1 MASTKERLRALL
13 EVRDFRLL
21 IGAQF
26 LGQAADGMAQAVFA
40 VILVLEPL
48 DAGTPWAIFKLFAL
62 TLLPYSVLSP
72 FLGVFVDRWSRR
84 SLIVWTNAI
93 RGALLLTIPLWRH
106 AFPGHLA
113 LYIAVLLLLGLGRLF
128 LTTKGALLAVVL
140 QEHHLLRGNAI
151 SGGGGMI
158 SALIGGAIGVESIHF
173 ITEHE
178 AFALAGAMYLAAA
191 FFGWGLSVP
200 FAHRTARVI
209 GGAIRRVGRGLLEGL
224 QAIWERPGARLP
236 LIAIFI
242 LRMLGIGVVIAVLL
256 VIKKEFP
263 GHTTGE
269 VNSGRLN
276 SATLALAMAG
286 AGAFVGAITAPRLG
300 LRFSKAGL
308 ITLGFVLSG
317 IGILL
322 LGGIVSIPA
331 ILALTFI
338 GGYGGFVSKVAVDAQ
353 VQEALPDEYRGRAFA
368 LYDILYNVASV
379 CAAGLIL
386 GFYGLVDLRPLLIAF
401 GVVTLA
407 VAAIMARAM
416 GRAGMAARPLHPR
429 PRVATDSVD

>member
-1 MASTKERLRALL
+1 MASTTRKLRGLL
-13 EVRDFRLL
+13 SARDFRLL

-48 DAGTPWAIFKLFAL
+48 TAGTSLEVLKLFAL
-62 TLLPYSVLSP
+62 TLLPYSALSP

-84 SLIVWTNAI
+84 SLIVWTNVV

-128 LTTKGALLAVVL
+128 LTTKGALLPVVL
-140 QEHHLLRGNAI
+140 GETHLLRGNAV

-158 SALIGGAIGVESIHF
+158 SALVGGALGVELVKF

-178 AFALAGAMYLAAA
+178 AFAIAGAMYLAAA
-191 FFGWGLSVP
+191 FLGTRLSSP
-200 FAHRTARVI
+200 FAHRATQSIGNAVARI
-209 GGAIRRVGRGLLEGL
+209 ARGLVDGIR
-224 QAIWERPGARLP
+224 AIWQRPRARLP

-242 LRMLGIGVVIAVLL
+242 LRMLGIAVVIVAVK
-256 VIKKEFP
+256 VIKIQFP
-263 GHTTGE
+263 HDTIAAQ
-269 VNSGRLN
+269 SGKLN
-276 SATLALAMAG
+276 SATGALAMAG
-286 AGAFVGAITAPRLG
+286 AGALVGALTATRLG
-300 LRFSKAGL
+300 YRFSKAGL
-308 ITLGFVLSG
+308 ITLGFVVSG
-317 IGILL
+317 VGIVL

-331 ILALTFI
+331 VLGLTFI

-353 VQEALPDEYRGRAFA
+353 IQEALPDDYRGRAFA

-379 CAAGLIL
+379 CAAALIFGLE
-386 GFYGLVDLRPLLIAF
+386 GLVTLRPLLIAF
-401 GVVTLA
+401 GVVTLL
-407 VAAIMARAM
+407 VAAAMSRAM
-416 GRAGMAARPLHPR
+416 SHAGMAANPLHPR
-429 PRVATDSVD
+429 PKLAAEPSD